1 MADFI
6 QFTGPIKPLGSS
18 KFSLL
23 EDKFLKGGFRVV
35 DKKAELANLD
45 ASTIKK
51 GMLVAVNEEDGAIY
65 ECIDFSETVDEF
77 GDPIVS
83 SNFQPFAAD
92 ASSGSGQNAVYT
104 RPTKTITYTYVNA
117 GQVAS
122 IPVNLG
128 CQSFVLTALEVPIG
142 RKLKVRI
149 YTSAAKIDPIVFEFN
164 SIKKNFLDGSTYL
177 KNNTRFQYK
186 KFFTFVNKEV
196 SAAQKR
202 TFIFECE
209 SIEDSAY
216 STSHGSSYQ
225 SVDIKISYIP
235 LET

>member
-18 KFSLL
+18 KFSIL

-35 DKKAELANLD
+35 DKKAELSSFD
-45 ASTIKK
+45 ATVIKK

-65 ECIDFSETVDEF
+65 ECVDFSESADEF
-77 GDPIVS
+77 GDPIVV
-83 SNFQPFAAD
+83 SNFQPFAAN
-92 ASSGSGQNAVYT
+92 SSTGNDTDKVYV
-104 RPTKTITYTYVNA
+104 RPTKTITYTYVNS
-117 GQVAS
+117 GQIVS
-122 IPVNLG
+122 IPVNMG
-128 CQSFVLTALEVPIG
+128 CQSFILTGLEVPAD

-149 YTSAAKIDPIVFEFN
+149 YTSAAKVDPIVFEFN
-164 SIKKNFLDGSTYL
+164 SSKKNILDGSTYL

-186 KFFTFVNKEV
+186 KFFTFINKEK
-196 SAAQKR
+196 SIAQKR

-209 SIEDSAY
+209 SLEDSAY
-216 STSHGSSYQ
+216 SVSRGLSYQ
-225 SVDIKISYIP
+225 SVGIKISYIP